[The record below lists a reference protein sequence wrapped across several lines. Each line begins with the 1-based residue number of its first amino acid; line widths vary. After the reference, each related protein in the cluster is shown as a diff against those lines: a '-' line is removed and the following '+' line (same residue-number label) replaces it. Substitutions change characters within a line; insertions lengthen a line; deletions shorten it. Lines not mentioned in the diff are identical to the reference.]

1 MITLSTHMEILS
13 AAAKHGLV
21 VFFFSSV
28 AALLRDLSSPSAA
41 AELASVPTFFFQ
53 IFFFKKREMISYRFV
68 FYPFSVSLR
77 LRSSATSDV
86 FMYAS
91 DVCNR
96 RLRY

>member
-28 AALLRDLSSPSAA
+28 AAHLRDMSSPSAA
-41 AELASVPTFFFQ
+41 AELASVPTFFFN
-53 IFFFKKREMISYRFV
+53 FFLKKREMISYRFV

-91 DVCNR
+91 DVCIR